1 MLHPY
6 HAMENPKDA
15 IIKKIEQKTG
25 KKAEEL
31 FRQFVNGE
39 YEDENEILAGIEFE
53 NWLADACKDSL
64 KE

>member
-1 MLHPY
+1 
-6 HAMENPKDA
+6 MENPKDEL
-15 IIKKIEQKTG
+15 IKQIEQKTG

-39 YEDENEILAGIEFE
+39 YEDQDEILAGIEFE
-53 NWLADACKDSL
+53 NWLAAACQDCL